1 VPNFVALPN
10 SVSTDSGATFSKSTL
25 GIYSSDG
32 ITWSTTTMPFSF
44 YWSGVAYGKDRFV
57 AVGSDDTATDKAVTS
72 TDGITWTQ
80 ITMPVSSSWRDVRYG
95 NGLFIAPRLASSDV
109 YEYSTDGI
117 TWSTSTAAAL
127 PDTRTWK
134 YFTWG
139 AKNSLYVGVGLGSNR
154 AVSSTDGI
162 SWTLRTLP
170 GVRSWGGLAYG
181 NGAYVVTTIGSTLGA
196 ISTNGT
202 TWANTT
208 LPANARWRLTYG
220 RGYFL
225 ATSESTTN
233 AATSEDGITWTSRTA
248 GNLYAATTSG
258 AGVYVGIGTYG
269 YTAPTNVSIGTSTDG
284 ITWTARTMPSA
295 GNGGSWESGNIAY
308 GR

>member
-1 VPNFVALPN
+1 
-10 SVSTDSGATFSKSTL
+10 
-25 GIYSSDG
+25 
-32 ITWSTTTMPFSF
+32 M
-44 YWSGVAYGKDRFV
+44 
-57 AVGSDDTATDKAVTS
+57 
-72 TDGITWTQ
+72 
-80 ITMPVSSSWRDVRYG
+80 
-95 NGLFIAPRLASSDV
+95 
-109 YEYSTDGI
+109 
-117 TWSTSTAAAL
+117 
-127 PDTRTWK
+127 
-134 YFTWG
+134 
-139 AKNSLYVGVGLGSNR
+139 
-154 AVSSTDGI
+154 
-162 SWTLRTLP
+162 
-170 GVRSWGGLAYG
+170 AYG
-181 NGAYVVTTIGSTLGA
+181 NGNYVVTTVANALGA
-196 ISTNGT
+196 VSTNGT

-248 GNLYAATTSG
+248 GNFYAATTSG

-269 YTAPTNVSIGTSTDG
+269 YTYPANASIGTSTDG

>member
-1 VPNFVALPN
+1 MFLVDSMLLQGLQWLQFAVV
-10 SVSTDSGATFSKSTL
+10 VSFEFQLQDK
-25 GIYSSDG
+25 
-32 ITWSTTTMPFSF
+32 
-44 YWSGVAYGKDRFV
+44 FV
-57 AVGSDDTATDKAVTS
+57 AVGSDDTDTNKAASS
-72 TDGITWTQ
+72 TDGITW
-80 ITMPVSSSWRDVRYG
+80 IERTMPVSSKWRDVRYG
-95 NGLFIAPRLASSDV
+95 NGLFIAPRQASSSE

-117 TWSTSTAAAL
+117 TWATSTTL
-127 PDTRTWK
+127 PEARTWK
-134 YFTWG
+134 FPTWG
-139 AKNSLYVGVGLGSNR
+139 AKNSLYVIVALGNNR
-154 AVSSTDGI
+154 VASSTDGI
-162 SWTLRTLP
+162 TWTLGTLP
-170 GVRSWGGLAYG
+170 GARNWGGLAYG
-181 NGAYVVTTIGSTLGA
+181 NGNYVVTTVANALGA
-196 ISTNGT
+196 VSTNGT

-208 LPANARWRLTYG
+208 LPASTRWRLTYG

-269 YTAPTNVSIGTSTDG
+269 YTYPANASIGTSTDG